1 MMVMINM
8 EEEKAIGEQR
18 IKILKVIKET
28 IETIGKM
35 TCTFRSN
42 PVSSLVQEVMR
53 LSKSR

>member
-1 MMVMINM
+1 MRIMINM
-8 EEEKAIGEQR
+8 EEEKDMQEER
-18 IKILKVIKET
+18 IKTLKVLKER
-28 IETIGKM
+28 IGKM